1 MKNNNFRLLGLTFT
15 FTAAFVAALVMTTA
29 VFAAGGGAHDENHIP
44 VKTIL
49 TQAVN
54 LGILLIVLAI
64 FTRKSIQGIFKAKK
78 DLFLEDSLKT
88 AQALKLAEI
97 ELSEIKSK
105 IKTLETTESASL
117 LNAEK
122 EAEST
127 AQKMVFEAQA
137 QGKKIVEDTSL
148 VISAELSKA
157 KNLIREKIIEAS
169 MLETEKNIKASSA
182 SITQKSE
189 KGFLEDLGQVKA

>member
-1 MKNNNFRLLGLTFT
+1 MKRNNFKLFILITISALLTA
-15 FTAAFVAALVMTTA
+15 TAAL
-29 VFAAGGGAHDENHIP
+29 AAGGAAHDENHIP

-49 TQAVN
+49 TQVVN
-54 LGILLIVLAI
+54 LGILVIVLVF
-64 FTRKSIQGIFKAKK
+64 FTRKSIQAMFKAKK

-97 ELSEIKSK
+97 ELSDIKSK
-105 IKTLETTESASL
+105 IKTLETTESTSL

-122 EAEST
+122 EAESA
-127 AQKMVFEAQA
+127 AQKMVSDAQA

-148 VISAELSKA
+148 VIGAELLKA
-157 KNLIREKIIEAS
+157 KNQIREKIIESS

>member
-1 MKNNNFRLLGLTFT
+1 MLVLISALATT
-15 FTAAFVAALVMTTA
+15 TAALAA
-29 VFAAGGGAHDENHIP
+29 GGAHDENHIP

-54 LGILLIVLAI
+54 LSILLIVLV
-64 FTRKSIQGIFKAKK
+64 FFVRKSIQATFKAKK

-97 ELSEIKSK
+97 ELSDIRSK
-105 IKTLETTESASL
+105 IKNLETGEAASL
-117 LNAEK
+117 VNAEK
-122 EAEST
+122 EAELT
-127 AQKMVFEAQA
+127 AQKIVLDAQT

-148 VISAELSKA
+148 VIGAELSKA
-157 KNLIREKIIEAS
+157 KNQIREKIIESS
-169 MLETEKNIKASSA
+169 MLETEKNIKAASA

>member
-1 MKNNNFRLLGLTFT
+1 MKKNNFKLLILIAISTLVSST
-15 FTAAFVAALVMTTA
+15 VAV
-29 VFAAGGGAHDENHIP
+29 AAGGGAHDENHIP

-148 VISAELSKA
+148 VIGAELSKA
-157 KNLIREKIIEAS
+157 KNHIREKIIEAS

>member
-1 MKNNNFRLLGLTFT
+1 MKNNSFKLLSQTVVLVVVSIVS
-15 FTAAFVAALVMTTA
+15 AVAL
-29 VFAAGGGAHDENHIP
+29 AAGGGAHDENHIP
-44 VKTIL
+44 VKTIV

-54 LGILLIVLAI
+54 LGILLVVLAV
-64 FTRKSIQGIFKAKK
+64 FTRKSIQAMFKAKK

-97 ELSEIKSK
+97 ELSDIKSK
-105 IKTLETTESASL
+105 IKTLETGEAASL
-117 LNAEK
+117 MNAEK

-127 AQKMVFEAQA
+127 AQKMVSDAQA

-157 KNLIREKIIEAS
+157 KNQIREKIIESS

>member
-1 MKNNNFRLLGLTFT
+1 M
-15 FTAAFVAALVMTTA
+15 
-29 VFAAGGGAHDENHIP
+29 DSYIP
-44 VKTIL
+44 VKTIV

-54 LGILLIVLAI
+54 LGILLTILFI
-64 FTRKSIQGIFKAKK
+64 FTRKSIQAMFKSKK

-97 ELSEIKSK
+97 DLSDIKTK
-105 IKTLETTESASL
+105 IKTLETTEASSL
-117 LNAEK
+117 LSAEK
-122 EAEST
+122 EAESA
-127 AQKMVFEAQA
+127 AQKMVSDAQA

-148 VISAELSKA
+148 VIGAELLKA
-157 KNLIREKIIEAS
+157 KNQIREKIIESS

>member
-1 MKNNNFRLLGLTFT
+1 MKNNNFKLSNLIV
-15 FTAAFVAALVMTTA
+15 AFVTTSVVATIALA
-29 VFAAGGGAHDENHIP
+29 SSSGGAHDENHIP

-54 LGILLIVLAI
+54 LGILLVVLFI
-64 FTRKSIQGIFKAKK
+64 FTKKSIQAMFKSKK

-97 ELSEIKSK
+97 ELSDIKTK
-105 IKTLETTESASL
+105 IKTLETTEAASL

-127 AQKMVFEAQA
+127 AQKMVSDAQV

-157 KNLIREKIIEAS
+157 KNQIREKIIETS

>member
-1 MKNNNFRLLGLTFT
+1 M
-15 FTAAFVAALVMTTA
+15 
-29 VFAAGGGAHDENHIP
+29 DSHIP
-44 VKTIL
+44 VKMIA

-54 LGILLIVLAI
+54 LGLLLTVLVV
-64 FTRKSIQGIFKAKK
+64 FTRKSIQAMFKAKK

-97 ELSEIKSK
+97 ELSDIKTK
-105 IKTLETTESASL
+105 IKTLETNAAASL
-117 LNAEK
+117 MSAEK

-127 AQKMVFEAQA
+127 AQKMVSDAQA

-148 VISAELSKA
+148 VIGAELLKA
-157 KNLIREKIIEAS
+157 KNQIREKIIESS